1 MGSTKIY
8 LTFLAVLNI
17 SLRVELDEN
26 APESWDR
33 VRFLMSSFI
42 DLCKLPLLS
51 VETLIADTS
60 GEWKPWALTGRLL
73 GSDSVLE
80 WNGRSGV
87 ETLTES
93 NIFGVRLYPF
103 YILKHKT
110 KWKFYLQTNLNL
122 LWYLSTELI
131 VLVPTKQL
139 WSWSLGMIYNYL
151 CNLII
156 STCHH

>member
-103 YILKHKT
+103 YILKT
-110 KWKFYLQTNLNL
+110 
-122 LWYLSTELI
+122 
-131 VLVPTKQL
+131 
-139 WSWSLGMIYNYL
+139 
-151 CNLII
+151 
-156 STCHH
+156 